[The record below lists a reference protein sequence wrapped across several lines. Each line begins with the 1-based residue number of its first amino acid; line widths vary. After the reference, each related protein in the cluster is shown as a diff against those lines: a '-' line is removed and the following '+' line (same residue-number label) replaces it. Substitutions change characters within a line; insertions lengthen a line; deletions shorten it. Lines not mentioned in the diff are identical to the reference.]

1 MVYWITGKSG
11 SGKTTLVYK
20 MAYHEVANGNPKVL
34 VLDGANIRQY
44 FPEGDFT
51 EEGRKRHILTIAR
64 FAAVVE
70 RQGFTVFI
78 ELFSPK
84 KEWREEAAKL
94 FREFRLIYCPGGTV
108 WKGTEYEEPKKE
120 EMVGMIR

>member
-1 MVYWITGKSG
+1 MIYWITGKSG
-11 SGKTTLVYK
+11 SGKTTLAYK

-44 FPEGDFT
+44 FPESDFT
-51 EEGRKRHILTIAR
+51 EEGRKNHILAVARYAAIA
-64 FAAVVE
+64 E
-70 RQGFTVFI
+70 RQGHTVFV
-78 ELFSPK
+78 ELFSPN

-94 FREFRLIYCPGGTV
+94 FREFRLVYCPGGTL
-108 WKGTEYEEPKKE
+108 WEDTKYDEPTKE

>member
-11 SGKTTLVYK
+11 TGKTTLAYK
-20 MAYHEVANGNPKVL
+20 MAYHEVANGNQKVL

-44 FPEGDFT
+44 FPESDFSD
-51 EEGRKRHILTIAR
+51 EGRKNHILTVARYAAIA
-64 FAAVVE
+64 E
-70 RQGFTVFI
+70 RQGFTVII

-94 FREFRLIYCPGGTV
+94 FREVRLIYCPGGTL
-108 WKGTEYEEPKKE
+108 WQGTNYEEPTRE
-120 EMVGMIR
+120 EIVGMIR